1 MNKVPSINELYT
13 GVEQNMME
21 MEPKIKA
28 LEKKYYDTQKKLD
41 ETEAELKAMK
51 DQYESLRFCKESLEL
66 IDIKQNEAP
75 KEKVN
80 KVLGPRK
87 DPVLVKLDRYN
98 NTLGTYSTQKAAA
111 REMGWDQ
118 SSICRFMK
126 FTKDQQISKKGFCF
140 QWEHYV

>member
-28 LEKKYYDTQKKLD
+28 LEKKYYETQKKLND
-41 ETEAELKAMK
+41 TEAELKAMK
-51 DQYESLRFCKESLEL
+51 DQYESLRLCKESLEL
-66 IDIKQNEAP
+66 VDLKQNEAP

-80 KVLGPRK
+80 KILGPKK
-87 DPVLVKLDRYN
+87 DPVLVKFDRYN
-98 NTLGTYSTQKAAA
+98 NELGKWRTQKAAA

-118 SSICRFMK
+118 SSVSKFMK
-126 FTKDQQISKKGFCF
+126 FTKEQQISKKGFYF
-140 QWEHYV
+140 QWERYR